1 MVIQR
6 ALRQSRAGFVV
17 VDALAVAAALVLA
30 LLMRHGQLAG
40 VVEPYLAAIPYVVVI
55 FVLSFRYAGAYQHL
69 RGGVREAVR
78 IAVGVAIGTAI
89 TLALSFF
96 YRGFSYSRLTV
107 VFFFGLAIV
116 LPLHLRYLY
125 RTSLQLLVGQG
136 QWVKRVLVVGE
147 SPEVG
152 LVLEELVSIKSDY
165 LPIGVLS
172 RRGDERR
179 KDFGHVQVPVLG
191 AISDSDRVIADA
203 QPDLVIVADRNVTEG
218 DETRII
224 DACTKANIHWK
235 VLPRTGAPADQELAL
250 AVVGGVPLLGSKGNN
265 ITGFN
270 YLLKRVMDAILC
282 LVLLAV
288 LSPLMLTVAALI
300 KIFSKGPV
308 LFVQE
313 RIGYRGRP
321 FRFYKFRTMRM
332 TNDDSIHREYV
343 AQWIN
348 NNQNAKIDDNG
359 TVVHKITKDPR
370 VIPVVGGFIRK
381 YSIDELPQLLNVIK
395 GDMSLVGPR
404 PCLGYEVD
412 LYQRWHKMR
421 FDALPGITGLWQVS
435 GRNRLTFDQM
445 VGLDIRYL
453 QNWSLPLDLSIIART
468 PYVILFDKAY

>member
-17 VDALAVAAALVLA
+17 VDAVAIGIALILAH
-30 LLMRHGQLAG
+30 LMRHGNFAQISDAYLYAVPYTI
-40 VVEPYLAAIPYVVVI
+40 VVFL
-55 FVLSFRYAGAYQHL
+55 LSFRYSGAYRHL
-69 RGGVREAVR
+69 RGGVREVVSV
-78 IAVGVAIGTAI
+78 AVGVVIGTAV

-96 YRGFSYSRLTV
+96 YRGFSYSRLTA
-107 VFFFGLAIV
+107 VFFFGLALV
-116 LPLHLRYLY
+116 LPVHLRYLY
-125 RTSLQLLVGQG
+125 RTSLNLLFGQS
-136 QWVKRVLVVGE
+136 QWIKRVLVVGE

-152 LVLEELVSIKSDY
+152 AVLEELLSIKSDY
-165 LPIGVLS
+165 LPIGVLIHE
-172 RRGDERR
+172 GQERR
-179 KDFGHVQVPVLG
+179 KAFGRVQVPVLG
-191 AISDSDRVIADA
+191 AVRDAASVILETR
-203 QPDLVIVADRNVTEG
+203 PDLVIVADRNVAEADEG
-218 DETRII
+218 AII
-224 DACTKANIHWK
+224 DACIKSNIHWK
-235 VLPRTGAPADQELAL
+235 VLPRIGAPTDQDLDFAI
-250 AVVGGVPLLGSKGNN
+250 VGGVPLLGSKGNN

-270 YLLKRVMDAILC
+270 YLLKRVLDVAFGLIILA
-282 LVLLAV
+282 L
-288 LSPLMLTVAALI
+288 LSPLMLVVAALI

-313 RIGYRGRP
+313 RIGYRGRS
-321 FRFYKFRTMRM
+321 FRFYKFRSMHVTS
-332 TNDDSIHREYV
+332 DDSIHREYI
-343 AQWIN
+343 ADWIKN
-348 NNQNAKIDDNG
+348 SQKAEIDDHG
-359 TVVHKITKDPR
+359 VVVHKITRDPR
-370 VIPVVGGFIRK
+370 IIPVVGRFIRK

-404 PCLGYEVD
+404 PCLRYEVE